1 MSLALMPQELFEAPT
16 RENAGWGNHGK
27 VYELLEGFDE
37 HGVSRF
43 ECAIP
48 WSDAQFIGIVRDG
61 TSRLS

>member
-1 MSLALMPQELFEAPT
+1 MSLALMPKNCLRLQT

-43 ECAIP
+43 
-48 WSDAQFIGIVRDG
+48 GVRVINEPANC
-61 TSRLS
+61 